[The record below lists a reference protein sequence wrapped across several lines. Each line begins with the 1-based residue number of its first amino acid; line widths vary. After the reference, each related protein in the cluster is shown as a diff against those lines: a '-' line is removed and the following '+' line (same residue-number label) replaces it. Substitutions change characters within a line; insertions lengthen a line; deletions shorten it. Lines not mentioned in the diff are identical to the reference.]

1 MPACLSDF
9 PGGMA
14 GIGRKDIPMI
24 RLILVALYL
33 FLFLVLSIPVL
44 IAEWLIGKRN
54 PGLKDRSSKAI
65 VSWGFRCI
73 TFLTGAKVIVKGL
86 ENIPSDTAVLYVG
99 NHRSYLDIVL
109 TCPIFPSVTG
119 YVAKKEML
127 RWPLLR
133 DWMKNIHCLF
143 LNRDNIKEGLKT
155 ILQGVE
161 EVKNGI
167 SICIFPEGTRNKV
180 NDTFL
185 PFHDGSFKIADKGNV
200 PVIPMVIVNSAGVFE
215 DHLPKIKK
223 AAVIISFEEPVYLK
237 ELDKEARKNPGSYVS
252 GIISRRYFELKKEY
266 LKTD

>member
-1 MPACLSDF
+1 
-9 PGGMA
+9 
-14 GIGRKDIPMI
+14 MI

-33 FLFLVLSIPVL
+33 FSFLVLGIPVL
-44 IAEWLIGKRN
+44 LAEWIIGKSN
-54 PGLKDRSSKAI
+54 PGLKDRSSKAF

-73 TFLTGAKVIVKGL
+73 TFITGTKVIVKGL
-86 ENIPSDTAVLYVG
+86 ENIPPDTAVLYVG

-109 TCPIFPSVTG
+109 TCPIFPKVTG

-127 RWPLLR
+127 RWPLLK

-143 LNRDNIKEGLKT
+143 LDRDNIKEGMKT
-155 ILQGVE
+155 ILKGVE
-161 EVKNGI
+161 EVRNGI

-215 DHLPKIKK
+215 DHLPRIKK
-223 AAVIISFEEPVYLK
+223 AAVVISFEEPIDLK
-237 ELDKEARKNPGSYVS
+237 QLSKEDRKNPGAYVS
-252 GIISRRYFELKKEY
+252 GIISRRYFELKKEFFES
-266 LKTD
+266 DVSRQS